1 MAFLIREDSTSRSV
15 NVSDDRT
22 HKRKSQVITVYE
34 QQKDRLFGVIV
45 RVCKVRLSRPVTIF
59 IRLGR
64 SAVIYIALSLFVS
77 RRGNIDAEQV
87 LGYALTV

>member
-45 RVCKVRLSRPVTIF
+45 RVGKVRLS
-59 IRLGR
+59 
-64 SAVIYIALSLFVS
+64 
-77 RRGNIDAEQV
+77 
-87 LGYALTV
+87 